1 MTTSEVIPNRDYLDA
16 FQKAI
21 LDLDQSMAKVR
32 NGEGDNWTVQE
43 ACEVYS
49 ILSNFKSQIAVL
61 INDHENH
68 LIDLMTSAD
77 TEAVVLESG
86 QAVTKEYSKSR
97 KGWKHKDLADVVA
110 SRIENLAYDIDTGER
125 RLTPKDMIIKLLD
138 YVQPSY
144 WRVVSLSEIGV
155 NADDYCESGEAE
167 AKIRI
172 GKVK

>member
-1 MTTSEVIPNRDYLDA
+1 MTTSEKAPNRAYLDA
-16 FQKAI
+16 FQESI
-21 LDLDQSMAKVR
+21 LQLDVSLSQIRA
-32 NGEGDNWTVQE
+32 GQADTWTVQE
-43 ACEVYS
+43 ACEVYG
-49 ILSNFKSQIAVL
+49 ILSNFKAQLSVL

-68 LIDLMTSAD
+68 LIELMSQAD

-97 KGWKHKDLADVVA
+97 KGWKHKDLAEIVA

-125 RLTPKDMIIKLLD
+125 RMSSSEMIIKLLD

-155 NADDYCESGEAE
+155 NADDYCESGDAE
-167 AKIRI
+167 PKIRI